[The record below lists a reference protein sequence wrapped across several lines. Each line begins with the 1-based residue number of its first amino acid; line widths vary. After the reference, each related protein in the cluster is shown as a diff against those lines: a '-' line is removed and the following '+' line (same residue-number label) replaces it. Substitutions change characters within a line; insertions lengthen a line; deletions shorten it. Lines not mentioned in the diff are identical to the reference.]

1 MNREILQTIVEINL
15 RSIADLEAQYGT
27 STRPAW
33 VGEEIGMLQMRA
45 DHAAAQLKEMEE

>member
-1 MNREILQTIVEINL
+1 MNREILQIIVEVNL
-15 RSIADLEAQYGT
+15 RSIADLEARYGT

-45 DHAAAQLKEMEE
+45 DVAHAKLKEMGE

>member
-1 MNREILQTIVEINL
+1 MNREILQTILELNL
-15 RSIADLEAQYGT
+15 RSIADLQARYGT

-45 DHAAAQLKEMEE
+45 DNAYAKLKEMKE